1 MSTETKQPFS
11 HQASGEPGWLLS
23 ASWPGCTAPSLVP
36 ERGDG
41 KEERVWWRVGLDVAA
56 FAPAEVSVGAKDG
69 FLQVEG
75 RHDERADQ
83 HGFIS
88 RCFTRRYRLP
98 AGMDVTK
105 MVSSLSMDGIL
116 TVEGPIPDSST
127 AAPTGLVIP
136 IKVEADVPEE
146 ETLETNP
153 GPLQKE
159 EDGEPTLGAENVLD
173 DVQSQQSADAS
184 KQLDADE
191 GEAVK
196 DEDIRGDSG
205 EAASAAP
212 DDDDDDDDDTPQP
225 QEQQQLGTEPSDQ
238 ALGQELQHG
247 E

>member
-1 MSTETKQPFS
+1 METLHKCVKTQRWKP
-11 HQASGEPGWLLS
+11 
-23 ASWPGCTAPSLVP
+23 V
-36 ERGDG
+36 
-41 KEERVWWRVGLDVAA
+41 
-56 FAPAEVSVGAKDG
+56 
-69 FLQVEG
+69 
-75 RHDERADQ
+75 
-83 HGFIS
+83 
-88 RCFTRRYRLP
+88 TRLIGLP

-116 TVEGPIPDSST
+116 TVEGPIPDSSA
-127 AAPTGLVIP
+127 AAPTGLIIP

-159 EDGEPTLGAENVLD
+159 EEEGEPTLGAENVLD
-173 DVQSQQSADAS
+173 DVQSQQSADAT

-196 DEDIRGDSG
+196 DEDIQDDSG
-205 EAASAAP
+205 EA
-212 DDDDDDDDDTPQP
+212 DDDDDTPQP
-225 QEQQQLGTEPSDQ
+225 EEQQLGTEPSDE

>member
-1 MSTETKQPFS
+1 MSAETEQPF
-11 HQASGEPGWLLS
+11 PTGWFLS
-23 ASWPGCTAPSLVP
+23 ASWPGCTVPSFVP

-41 KEERVWWRVGLDVAA
+41 KEDRMWWRVGLDVAA
-56 FAPAEVSVGAKDG
+56 FFSTEVSVGAQDG
-69 FLQVEG
+69 FLRVEG

-105 MVSSLSMDGIL
+105 MVSSLSVDGIL
-116 TVEGPIPDSST
+116 TVEGPIPDSSA
-127 AAPTGLVIP
+127 AAPTGLIIP

-153 GPLQKE
+153 GPLQE
-159 EDGEPTLGAENVLD
+159 EGEEEGEPTLGTENVLD

-191 GEAVK
+191 GEVVK
-196 DEDIRGDSG
+196 DEDIQGDLG
-205 EAASAAP
+205 EATSAAAA
-212 DDDDDDDDDTPQP
+212 DDDDTPQP
-225 QEQQQLGTEPSDQ
+225 VEQQLGTEPSDE